1 MKKKFEILLIIMV
14 TLLFLFILKDIN
26 FLEVYYLINNLNLFY
41 FTLAFLS
48 CLVTF
53 LLWNIRWQNTLKE
66 LIDANYWYILIILFA
81 GVFFNTITPGASTG
95 GEPIRAYFLSK
106 KYNKPKIKLFGSIA
120 ADKFFNLAVFLLFVV
135 FSIVFIFI
143 YVEIAP
149 SLKIIL
155 EIILAS
161 IIIFS
166 LVIIFF
172 LWKKIKFKADWI
184 SEKFY
189 KLKSIKKHFKT
200 LEEFKNYVNKKI
212 KNFLDVFNSIILNKK
227 KFWFGIFISIIYWL
241 FLYLSS
247 YFLFV
252 SLNSQINFLSVIIV
266 VTLGYLIGDISPI
279 PGGIGLTE
287 GTMFLLYS
295 AIGVPPPIAI
305 VVSLL
310 SRIIYYFFSLLIGG
324 LSLIYLR
331 FTLK

>member
-1 MKKKFEILLIIMV
+1 MKRELEILLIVIV
-14 TLLFLFILKDIN
+14 SLLFLFILKDID
-26 FLEVYYLINNLNLFY
+26 FLEVYYLINNLSLFY

-48 CLVTF
+48 CLITF
-53 LLWNIRWQNTLKE
+53 LLWNIRWKNTLKE

-81 GVFFNTITPGASTG
+81 GVFINTITPGASTG
-95 GEPIRAYFLSK
+95 GEPVRAYFLSK
-106 KYNKPKIKLFGSIA
+106 KYNKPKTELFGSIV

-143 YVEIAP
+143 YVEISP
-149 SLKIIL
+149 SLKILL
-155 EIILAS
+155 ETILAS
-161 IIIFS
+161 IILSS
-166 LVIIFF
+166 LVVIFV
-172 LWKKIKFKADWI
+172 LWRKIKFKADWI

-200 LEEFKNYVNKKI
+200 SEKFKNYVNKKI
-212 KNFLDVFNSIILNKK
+212 KNFLGVFNSIILNKK

-247 YFLFV
+247 YFLFI
-252 SLNSQINFLSVIIV
+252 SLNSQINFLSLIVV
-266 VTLGYLIGDISPI
+266 VTLSYLIGDISPV

-295 AIGVPPPIAI
+295 AIGVSPSIAI
-305 VVSLL
+305 VISLL
-310 SRIIYYFFSLLIGG
+310 SRMIYYFFSLLMGG

-331 FTLK
+331 FT

>member
-1 MKKKFEILLIIMV
+1 MKRELEILLIVIV
-14 TLLFLFILKDIN
+14 SLLFLFILKDID
-26 FLEVYYLINNLNLFY
+26 FLEVYYLINNLSLFY

-53 LLWNIRWQNTLKE
+53 LLWNIRWKNTLEK
-66 LIDANYWYILIILFA
+66 LIDSNYWYLLIVLFA
-81 GVFFNTITPGASTG
+81 GVFINTITPGASTG
-95 GEPIRAYFLSK
+95 GEPVRAYFLSK
-106 KYNKPKIKLFGSIA
+106 KYNKPKTELFGSIV

-143 YVEIAP
+143 YVEISP
-149 SLKIIL
+149 SLKILL
-155 EIILAS
+155 ETILAS
-161 IIIFS
+161 IILSS
-166 LVIIFF
+166 LVVIFV
-172 LWKKIKFKADWI
+172 LWRKIKFKADWI

-200 LEEFKNYVNKKI
+200 SEKFKNYVNKKI
-212 KNFLDVFNSIILNKK
+212 KNFLGVFNSIILNKK

-247 YFLFV
+247 YFLFI
-252 SLNSQINFLSVIIV
+252 SLNSQINFLSLIVV
-266 VTLGYLIGDISPI
+266 VTLSYLIGDISPV

-295 AIGVPPPIAI
+295 AIGVSPSIAI
-305 VVSLL
+305 VISLL
-310 SRIIYYFFSLLIGG
+310 SRMIYYFFSLLMGG

>member
-1 MKKKFEILLIIMV
+1 MKRELEILLIVIV
-14 TLLFLFILKDIN
+14 SLLFLFILKDID
-26 FLEVYYLINNLNLFY
+26 FLEVYYLINNLSLFY

-48 CLVTF
+48 CLITF
-53 LLWNIRWQNTLKE
+53 LLWNIRWKNTLKE

-81 GVFFNTITPGASTG
+81 GVFINTITPGASTG
-95 GEPIRAYFLSK
+95 GEPVRAYFLSK
-106 KYNKPKIKLFGSIA
+106 KYNKPKTELFGSIV

-143 YVEIAP
+143 YVEISP
-149 SLKIIL
+149 RLKILL
-155 EIILAS
+155 ETILAS
-161 IIIFS
+161 IILSS
-166 LVIIFF
+166 LVVIFL
-172 LWKKIKFKADWI
+172 LWKKIKFKVDWI

-189 KLKSIKKHFKT
+189 RLKSVKKHFKT
-200 LEEFKNYVNKKI
+200 PEEFKNYVNKKI
-212 KNFLDVFNSIILNKK
+212 KNFLGVFNSIILNKK

-247 YFLFV
+247 YFLFI
-252 SLNSQINFLSVIIV
+252 SLNSQINFLSLIVV
-266 VTLGYLIGDISPI
+266 VTLSHLIGDISPV

-295 AIGVPPPIAI
+295 AMGVSPPIAI

-310 SRIIYYFFSLLIGG
+310 SRIIYYFFSLLMGG

>member
-1 MKKKFEILLIIMV
+1 MKRELEILLIVIV
-14 TLLFLFILKDIN
+14 SLLFLFILKDID
-26 FLEVYYLINNLNLFY
+26 FLEVYYLINNLSLFY

-48 CLVTF
+48 CLITF
-53 LLWNIRWQNTLKE
+53 LLWNIRWKNTLKE

-81 GVFFNTITPGASTG
+81 GVFINTITPGASTG
-95 GEPIRAYFLSK
+95 GEPVRAYFLSK
-106 KYNKPKIKLFGSIA
+106 KYNKPKTELFGSIV

-143 YVEIAP
+143 YVEISP
-149 SLKIIL
+149 RLKILL
-155 EIILAS
+155 ETILAS
-161 IIIFS
+161 IILSCLVVIF
-166 LVIIFF
+166 L
-172 LWKKIKFKADWI
+172 LWKKIKFKVDWI

-189 KLKSIKKHFKT
+189 RLKSVKKHFKT
-200 LEEFKNYVNKKI
+200 PEEFKNYVNKKI
-212 KNFLDVFNSIILNKK
+212 KNFLGVFNSIILNKK

-247 YFLFV
+247 YFLFI
-252 SLNSQINFLSVIIV
+252 SLNSQINFLSLIVV
-266 VTLGYLIGDISPI
+266 VTLSHLIGDISPV

-295 AIGVPPPIAI
+295 AMGVSPPIAI

-310 SRIIYYFFSLLIGG
+310 SRIIYYFFSLLMGG

>member
-1 MKKKFEILLIIMV
+1 MKRELEILLIVIV
-14 TLLFLFILKDIN
+14 SLLFLFILKDID
-26 FLEVYYLINNLNLFY
+26 FLEVYYLINNLSLFY

-48 CLVTF
+48 CLITF
-53 LLWNIRWQNTLKE
+53 LLWNIRWKNTLKE

-81 GVFFNTITPGASTG
+81 GVFINTITPGASTG
-95 GEPIRAYFLSK
+95 GEPVRAYFLSK
-106 KYNKPKIKLFGSIA
+106 KYNKPKTELFGSIV

-143 YVEIAP
+143 YVEISP
-149 SLKIIL
+149 RLKILL
-155 EIILAS
+155 ETILAS
-161 IIIFS
+161 IILSS
-166 LVIIFF
+166 LVVIFV
-172 LWKKIKFKADWI
+172 LWRKIKFKADWI

-200 LEEFKNYVNKKI
+200 SEKFKNYVNKKI
-212 KNFLDVFNSIILNKK
+212 KNFLGVFNSIILNKK

-247 YFLFV
+247 YFLFI
-252 SLNSQINFLSVIIV
+252 SLNSQINFLSLIVV
-266 VTLGYLIGDISPI
+266 VTLSYLIGDISPV

-295 AIGVPPPIAI
+295 AIGVSPSIAI
-305 VVSLL
+305 VISLL
-310 SRIIYYFFSLLIGG
+310 SRMIYYFFSLLMGG